1 MGYYSDVGICVKKEN
16 FDELK
21 ERVNALK
28 DNTVTSFIESAKY
41 VDYGSEEVI
50 LTWDYIKWYPEF
62 AEVQFITSFLS
73 ELKTRGIAYSF
84 IRVGEENGDIEIDN
98 YYGADDNDFSCSHLG
113 TNTIITIE

>member
-21 ERVNALK
+21 ERA
-28 DNTVTSFIESAKY
+28 NTSKVDTIISLIETAER
-41 VDYGSEEVI
+41 VDYGSEEVV
-50 LTWDYIKWYPEF
+50 LTWNYIKWYPGF
-62 AEVQFITSFLS
+62 VEVQFITSFLS

-84 IRVGEENGDIEIDN
+84 IRVGEKSGDIEIDN

-113 TNTIITIE
+113 TNTIITLD